1 VTTSPQPDDD
11 DDTADPGWRRR
22 LLGGDPA
29 TVVGLLPPHVNVM
42 VAVTRDISLVMYREA
57 EILGTT
63 REGVLRLALRE
74 YLVRHGLAT
83 VEEAEAGVVTRTN
96 YVHRQERR
104 ARRSR

>member
-1 VTTSPQPDDD
+1 MTSPLPED
-11 DDTADPGWRRR
+11 DDTDPGWRRR
-22 LLGGDPA
+22 LLGDDPA
-29 TVVGLLPPHVNVM
+29 AIVGLLPPHVNVM
-42 VAVTRDISLVMYREA
+42 VAVTRDTSLVMYREA
-57 EILGTT
+57 ERLGTT

-83 VEEAEAGVVTRTN
+83 VEEAQDGVVTRTT

>member
-1 VTTSPQPDDD
+1 VTTSPQPDEDD
-11 DDTADPGWRRR
+11 ATDPGWRRN
-22 LLGGDPA
+22 LLGSDPA

-42 VAVTRDISLVMYREA
+42 VAVTRDISLVMYQEA
-57 EILGTT
+57 QILGTT

-83 VEEAEAGVVTRTN
+83 VEEAEDGVVTRTN